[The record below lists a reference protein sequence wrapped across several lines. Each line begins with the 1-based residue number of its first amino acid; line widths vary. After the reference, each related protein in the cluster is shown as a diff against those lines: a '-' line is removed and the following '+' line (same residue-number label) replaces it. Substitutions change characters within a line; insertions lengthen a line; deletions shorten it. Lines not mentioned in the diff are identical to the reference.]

1 MFEVMILKIQR
12 EREMNVCVLLVCLC
26 VGVNFI
32 PYLLSDLV
40 KVKELAMLYAE
51 TCFWTRATSELSVT

>member
-40 KVKELAMLYAE
+40 KVKELAML
-51 TCFWTRATSELSVT
+51 